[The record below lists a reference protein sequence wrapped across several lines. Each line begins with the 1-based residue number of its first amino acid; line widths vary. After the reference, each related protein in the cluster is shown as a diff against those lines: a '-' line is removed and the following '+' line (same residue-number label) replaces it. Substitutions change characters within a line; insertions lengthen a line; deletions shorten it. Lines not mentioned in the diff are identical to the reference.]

1 MTYQVTGTRIEVEH
15 EDVEK
20 KALSLAKEILRRD
33 GEVHIVYE
41 PERTGSNFGK
51 STSIEDLTWAAN
63 LAKKAKKWY

>member
-41 PERTGSNFGK
+41 PEFTGSKFGK
-51 STSIEDLTWAAN
+51 STPNEDSMWAAN